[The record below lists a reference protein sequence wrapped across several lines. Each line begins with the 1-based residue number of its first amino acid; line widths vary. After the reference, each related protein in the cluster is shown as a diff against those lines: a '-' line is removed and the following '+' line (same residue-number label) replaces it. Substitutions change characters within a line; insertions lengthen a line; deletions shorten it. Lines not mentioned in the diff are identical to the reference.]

1 LTARTKPSR
10 PFQPQLDVA
19 WEKRAGALW
28 GDLGMLF
35 SPGPPRPSGRLLF
48 NDFWTGRWSPGRA
61 LTASVLLHVAIFI
74 FPFPTWREAQAAEVQ
89 RVSER
94 TQLTW
99 FGPARDL
106 PPIAPPAPRRGA
118 APKRATP
125 APPGKPTAIN
135 PRQTIVSTPLRA
147 NHPRQTLIQPQAPNL
162 PPQILPPLPNIVQW
176 TGPTRP
182 APRPR
187 PVLSQL
193 DVRRA
198 RRTRAQ
204 RPVEELPLLSVPN
217 SEARAGELNIA
228 ATLPVNSRPRMPVTP
243 MSVPNAGRRRAGTEA
258 GAAPDIPG
266 AHDAGATG
274 DGLRNLIALSP
285 DPVPPAPDLEIP
297 LGNLS
302 ARFAAAPSLSGSG
315 EAVGGGGGTGAGGTG
330 AGSGGSGNGE
340 GGGGGGSG
348 PPGISI
354 SGGNPENVG
363 RVAGPGGSAPLPSR
377 PLPSRPEPR
386 PSNRGSDLRLP
397 SAGPLRVEP
406 RGAPPLG
413 PAYSNAPLEHADAVF
428 GAKRIYTLHVNMPNL
443 TSAAGSWILRFAELN
458 PDGESNTVDLSAPS
472 PVRKVDPRYPPVLM
486 EQRIEGEVR
495 LYAIIRADGSVDSV
509 QVLRSVHPDLD
520 RYSMEALVK
529 WRFRPAGRNG
539 KPVDVE
545 AVVSIPFRL
554 SAPL

>member
-1 LTARTKPSR
+1 
-10 PFQPQLDVA
+10 VA
-19 WEKRAGALW
+19 WEKRTRALW
-28 GDLGMLF
+28 GNLWTFFSSRPPEPAGRVLF
-35 SPGPPRPSGRLLF
+35 Y
-48 NDFWTGRWSPGRA
+48 DFWTGKWSPVRA

-74 FPFPTWREAQAAEVQ
+74 FPLPHWRDAQAAEA
-89 RVSER
+89 RRESER
-94 TQLTW
+94 TRLTW

-106 PPIAPPAPRRGA
+106 PPLSPPAPRRGVA
-118 APKRATP
+118 AKRETS
-125 APPGKPTAIN
+125 APPGKPTAMH

-162 PPQILPPLPNIVQW
+162 PPKILPPLPNIVQW
-176 TGPTRP
+176 SGPTSP

-187 PVLSQL
+187 PIVEPL

-204 RPVEELPLLSVPN
+204 HPAEELPLPAVPN
-217 SEARAGELNIA
+217 SEARAGDLNIA
-228 ATLPVNSRPRMPVTP
+228 STLPVNQRPRLPVVP
-243 MSVPNAGRRRAGTEA
+243 MSVPNPGPRRAGAEV

-266 AHDAGATG
+266 APNSAGATG

-285 DPVPPAPDLEIP
+285 DPAPPTPNLAIP

-302 ARFAAAPSLSGSG
+302 ARFAAAPSLFGAG
-315 EAVGGGGGTGAGGTG
+315 EEVGGGGSGTDATGTG
-330 AGSGGSGNGE
+330 SRGSGNGE
-340 GGGGGGSG
+340 GGGSGGAG

-354 SGGNPENVG
+354 SGGNPENAG
-363 RVAGPGGSAPLPSR
+363 RMAGPGSSAPLPSR

-386 PSNRGSDLRLP
+386 PLNRARDLRLP
-397 SAGPLRVEP
+397 SPEPLRVEP
-406 RGAPPLG
+406 RSTPSLG
-413 PAYSNAPLEHADAVF
+413 PAYPSAPLEPADAVF
-428 GAKRIYTLHVNMPNL
+428 GARRIYTLHVNMPNL
-443 TSAAGSWILRFAELN
+443 TSAAGSWILRFAELS
-458 PDGESNTVDLSAPS
+458 PDGESSHEDLVAPS
-472 PVRKVDPRYPPVLM
+472 PVRKVDPRYPPVLI

-495 LYAIIRADGSVDSV
+495 LYAIIRADGTVDSV

-520 RYSMEALVK
+520 RYSIEALVK

-554 SAPL
+554 SAPF

>member
-1 LTARTKPSR
+1 
-10 PFQPQLDVA
+10 
-19 WEKRAGALW
+19 
-28 GDLGMLF
+28 MLF
-35 SPGPPRPSGRLLF
+35 Y
-48 NDFWTGRWSPGRA
+48 DFWTGRWWPARA

-74 FPFPTWREAQAAEVQ
+74 FPLPHWRDAQAAEA
-89 RVSER
+89 RRENER

-106 PPIAPPAPRRGA
+106 PPLAPPAPRRGA
-118 APKRATP
+118 AAKRETP
-125 APPGKPTAIN
+125 APSGRPTAIH
-135 PRQTIVSTPLRA
+135 PRQTIVSTPLRP

-162 PPQILPPLPNIVQW
+162 PPRILPPLPNIVQW
-176 TGPTRP
+176 SGPTSP

-187 PVLSQL
+187 PIVQPL

-198 RRTRAQ
+198 RRARAQ
-204 RPVEELPLLSVPN
+204 RPAEELPLPAVPN

-228 ATLPVNSRPRMPVTP
+228 STLPVNQRPRLPVVP
-243 MSVPNAGRRRAGTEA
+243 MSVPNAGTRRAGAEA

-266 AHDAGATG
+266 VPAIAGAAG

-285 DPVPPAPDLEIP
+285 DPAPPAPDLEIP

-302 ARFAAAPSLSGSG
+302 ARFAAAPSLQGSG
-315 EAVGGGGGTGAGGTG
+315 DGIGGGSGAGPGGSGPGSGGTG
-330 AGSGGSGNGE
+330 NGD
-340 GGGGGGSG
+340 GGGGSG

-354 SGGNPENVG
+354 SGGNPENAG
-363 RVAGPGGSAPLPSR
+363 RVAGPGGSAPMPSR
-377 PLPSRPEPR
+377 PLPARPQPR
-386 PSNRGSDLRLP
+386 PSGTGSDLRLP

-406 RGAPPLG
+406 RSTPSLG
-413 PAYSNAPLEHADAVF
+413 PAYPSAPLEPADAVF
-428 GAKRIYTLHVNMPNL
+428 GTRRIYTLHVNMPNL

-458 PDGESNTVDLSAPS
+458 PDGESSPVDLSAPS
-472 PVRKVDPRYPPVLM
+472 PVRKVDPRYPPVLI

-495 LYAIIRADGSVDSV
+495 LYAIIRADGTVDSV

>member
-1 LTARTKPSR
+1 MTARTKPCR
-10 PFQPQLDVA
+10 RFEPQLDVA
-19 WEKRAGALW
+19 WESRTRSLGENLRAFFASNPPKPAGRV
-28 GDLGMLF
+28 LF
-35 SPGPPRPSGRLLF
+35 YDCWIGQ
-48 NDFWTGRWSPGRA
+48 WSPARA
-61 LTASVLLHVAIFI
+61 FTASVLLHVAF
-74 FPFPTWREAQAAEVQ
+74 FVLPVPNWRYAQAAEAP
-89 RVSER
+89 RESER

-106 PPIAPPAPRRGA
+106 PPIAPPAPRRGGA
-118 APKRATP
+118 AKRPAP

-147 NHPRQTLIQPQAPNL
+147 NHPRQTLIQPNAPNL
-162 PPQILPPLPNIVQW
+162 PPKILPPLPNIVQW
-176 TGPTRP
+176 SGPTSP

-187 PVLSQL
+187 PVISPL
-193 DVRRA
+193 DARRA

-204 RPVEELPLLSVPN
+204 RPQEELPLPAIPN

-228 ATLPVNSRPRMPVTP
+228 ATLPLNERPRMPVAP

-258 GAAPDIPG
+258 GAPPDITGAPDVPG
-266 AHDAGATG
+266 AAG

-285 DPVPPAPDLEIP
+285 DPAPPAPNLEIP

-302 ARFAAAPSLSGSG
+302 ARFAAAPSLEGSG
-315 EAVGGGGGTGAGGTG
+315 DGVGGGGGG
-330 AGSGGSGNGE
+330 AGSGGSGT
-340 GGGGGGSG
+340 GGGTGNGDGSGSG

-354 SGGNPENVG
+354 SGGNPESTG

-377 PLPSRPEPR
+377 PLPSRPQPR
-386 PSNRGSDLRLP
+386 PSGKGSDLRLP
-397 SAGPLRVEP
+397 GPGPLRLDPGGTPSVGAGYPVSNLEP
-406 RGAPPLG
+406 VDP
-413 PAYSNAPLEHADAVF
+413 VF
-428 GAKRIYTLHVNMPNL
+428 GPKRIYTLHVNMPNL

-458 PDGESNTVDLSAPS
+458 PDGESSNVDLSAPS
-472 PVRKVDPRYPPVLM
+472 PVRKVDPRYPPVLI

-509 QVLRSVHPDLD
+509 QVLRSVHPELD

-554 SAPL
+554 TAPL